1 MAGAEIFLRFAQ
13 EKSQIHP
20 FPFFSSVGHFVG
32 VFHEGR
38 CGFNPQRL
46 FFCALLINHIPD
58 SGYWFCIDDSLKRG
72 LIFGKNIKE
81 NKEMAKRHPLG

>member
-13 EKSQIHP
+13 KKSQIHP

-46 FFCALLINHIPD
+46 FFVCVVDKP
-58 SGYWFCIDDSLKRG
+58 Y
-72 LIFGKNIKE
+72 
-81 NKEMAKRHPLG
+81 P